1 MSTVTAAAPTTRMQS
16 STTAATADPSQSTA
30 TPATSTTNTTTPGKL
45 QHTAYQQ
52 RQQRPRPP
60 HHTASSTSS
69 TSTTRS
75 LTLTSPTANAP
86 PPLPDNMPSSSSA
99 APTFQGRL
107 TVSPQQG
114 LQRQPSSSAPLLR
127 TNAPVTAASAPV
139 YQTIHPGCVLC
150 GIVATAS
157 SQTNFTS
164 SPPRYNSSVPT
175 SPIDAR
181 IPLAPARAASPD
193 IYRPGTPDILRGG
206 APARP
211 TVPGSGSPTN
221 GRSSSTQDSYV
232 SGRHIIYRDDDITV
246 YPADD
251 ADALCGGG
259 RHLTIVLNRHLTS
272 VYQFGPTDLALL
284 SHITATA
291 SRLLLATAAKSPEA
305 ADRIFGAKD
314 VSVGFVNGMP
324 RDPRSPYAHLHA
336 QAFLGPFEKSLPG
349 STLWRRNVVFGTLNW
364 WAIPDLIA
372 EIREETSNNRIKSGY
387 ENLRPNAPL
396 SKVPDAGAA
405 EGFPN
410 VLNPPSYTD
419 NTPPKV
425 PLDKGK
431 SISDIQDTDP
441 YAETPTRKSK
451 STLDRKS
458 SAASTIT
465 IRPPVPAAEA
475 DAWTAIDLGG
485 SPEGSARTS
494 LQSSTTSSNR
504 SSLQSPTIS
513 KA

>member
-1 MSTVTAAAPTTRMQS
+1 MS
-16 STTAATADPSQSTA
+16 
-30 TPATSTTNTTTPGKL
+30 
-45 QHTAYQQ
+45 
-52 RQQRPRPP
+52 
-60 HHTASSTSS
+60 
-69 TSTTRS
+69 S
-75 LTLTSPTANAP
+75 L
-86 PPLPDNMPSSSSA
+86 SSA

-127 TNAPVTAASAPV
+127 TTTAPVTPAPAPV

-157 SQTNFTS
+157 SQTNFNS
-164 SPPRYNSSVPT
+164 SPPRYNTSVPT

-206 APARP
+206 QPARP
-211 TVPGSGSPTN
+211 SVPGAGSPTN

-251 ADALCGGG
+251 ADALCAGG

-272 VYQFGPTDLALL
+272 VYDFVSAIASSASGLTALPCGQRRANNETQGPTDLALL

-324 RDPRSPYAHLHA
+324 RAYERRAAHTARALPLAFADVFILGDPRSPYAHLHA

-349 STLWRRNVVFGTLNW
+349 STLWRRNVVFSTLNW

-387 ENLRPNAPL
+387 ESLRPNAPL

-405 EGFPN
+405 E
-410 VLNPPSYTD
+410 V
-419 NTPPKV
+419 
-425 PLDKGK
+425 
-431 SISDIQDTDP
+431 
-441 YAETPTRKSK
+441 
-451 STLDRKS
+451 S
-458 SAASTIT
+458 SGLLMA
-465 IRPPVPAAEA
+465 
-475 DAWTAIDLGG
+475 L
-485 SPEGSARTS
+485 
-494 LQSSTTSSNR
+494 
-504 SSLQSPTIS
+504 
-513 KA
+513 